1 MEFEILI
8 DQKGKEHMVFNA
20 QEFDNDELMGDK
32 FEDFEV
38 LQLLGEG
45 AFGKVLKVS
54 SLINQKIY
62 AMKILD
68 LKGKENDSMTKEDKE
83 KYFISEIEL
92 LKKLDHPNIV
102 KYYKSFREG
111 DKLYII
117 MEYFDNGDLDDYI
130 NVLRNEKK
138 QKKEEIWNIFYQC
151 ISGLNYLHSSGVV
164 HRDIKPPN
172 IFMTKNKIIKIGDFG
187 VSAIIRE
194 KKGMHKIRK
203 LKGTVVGTKKYM
215 APEIFQKQKQYNEKV
230 DIFSMGC
237 VFYKICCLKDYQK
250 EDFVFEGNN
259 VLVKMT
265 SNEIPT
271 NYDNDLMEIIKLM
284 LENEA
289 EKRKDSKTILNKVLV
304 HYNKV
309 FIQNSGL
316 YSVLRCMTNLPH
328 LRNYFLT
335 KFKQS
340 QQILQNITLKNSAN
354 QREYK
359 PYSQK
364 FLFLIENN
372 ENWIENLTFY
382 RHKII
387 EENNFLNNNKEI
399 NPYLIFIFILDK
411 IHGELNKITVFTEK
425 KISKKRSS
433 FIDPMK
439 EDNIKRNYITSFGA
453 NFNSNISHSFV
464 GHMETIRTCCKC
476 NSKSYFFTYF
486 FSLCFD
492 LNYPLLLKEDKKEI
506 DLIDLFTK
514 QNNISLDLKGLKKVK
529 CNKCN
534 KELEHKESKIFY
546 LFPYQLVLAFD
557 RGNDYENKIKINYPE
572 KLDLSK
578 IPKDEKYSSKFF
590 DLIGIIKRCDVGAR
604 EHYISLIFNH
614 NDKSWYLFDNEK
626 MEKIGGPSEHK
637 DGDVIMLFY
646 LASKNN

>member
-1 MEFEILI
+1 MEFEIII

-20 QEFDNDELMGDK
+20 QEFDSDNSMGDK

-68 LKGKENDSMTKEDKE
+68 LKGKENDSMSKEDKE

-102 KYYKSFREG
+102 KYYKSFRENEQ
-111 DKLYII
+111 LYII

-130 NVLRNEKK
+130 RVLKNEKK

-151 ISGLNYLHSSGVV
+151 ITGLNYLHSSGVV

-172 IFMTKNKIIKIGDFG
+172 IFMSKNKIIKIGDFG
-187 VSAIIRE
+187 VSAIIKE
-194 KKGMHKIRK
+194 KKGMQKIRK
-203 LKGTVVGTKKYM
+203 LKGTVVGTQLYM
-215 APEIFQKQKQYNEKV
+215 APEILQKQKQYNEKV

-237 VFYKICCLKDYQK
+237 VFYKICCLEDYQK
-250 EDFVFEGNN
+250 EKYIIEGNQIIKK
-259 VLVKMT
+259 LT
-265 SNEIPT
+265 SNEITT
-271 NYDNDLMEIIKLM
+271 NYDDDLMDIIKLM
-284 LENEA
+284 LENDA
-289 EKRKDSKTILNKVLV
+289 NKRPDSKTILEKVLEN
-304 HYNKV
+304 YNKI

-316 YSVLRCMTNLPH
+316 YSIIRCMINLPY

-335 KFKQS
+335 QFKQQFS
-340 QQILQNITLKNSAN
+340 LNRSTTPIKKSVNQNEKA
-354 QREYK
+354 
-359 PYSQK
+359 YSEK
-364 FLFLIENN
+364 FLFLIEN
-372 ENWIENLTFY
+372 EQNWVENLTFY

-399 NPYLIFIFILDK
+399 NPYLIFTFILDK
-411 IHGELNKITVFTEK
+411 IHGELNKVNVIPK
-425 KISKKRSS
+425 KNLDKKRAS

-439 EDNIKRNYITSFGA
+439 EEKIKRDYTTSFYS
-453 NFNSNISHSFV
+453 NFNSNISSYFV
-464 GHMETIRTCCKC
+464 GHMETIKTCFKC
-476 NSKSYFFTYF
+476 NSKSYLFTYF

-492 LNYPLLLKEDKKEI
+492 LNLPLIVKKGNNAI
-506 DLIDLFTK
+506 DLIELFK
-514 QNNISLDLKGLKKVK
+514 IQNSISLDLKGLKKVK

-534 KELEHKESKIFY
+534 KEIEHKESKIFY
-546 LFPYQLVLAFD
+546 QFPYQLVLAFD

-578 IPKDEKYSSKFF
+578 IPKDEKYSKKQF
-590 DLIGIIKRCDVGAR
+590 DLVGIIKRCDIGVR
-604 EHYISLIFNH
+604 EHYISLILDY
-614 NDKSWYLFDNEK
+614 NDKSWYSFDNEQK
-626 MEKIGGPSEHK
+626 AKINGPFDHK
-637 DGDVIMLFY
+637 EGDVIMLFY
-646 LASKNN
+646 LSS